1 MRSFLVMAMFAASL
15 TGSAWRQ
22 NCELGDAQA
31 DADEVSEIG
40 TSASSSP
47 VLVLPNKISFDDDS
61 MSLSCAN
68 VTVTDMGD
76 TEE

>member
-1 MRSFLVMAMFAASL
+1 V
-15 TGSAWRQ
+15 
-22 NCELGDAQA
+22 
-31 DADEVSEIG
+31 
-40 TSASSSP
+40 P
-47 VLVLPNKISFDDDS
+47 VLPNKISFDDDS